1 MDADAK
7 KMILIVEDEHE
18 TADLYTEMLKASGY
32 GVMKAAD
39 THTAMGML
47 GKDQPDLVLLD
58 IMMPD
63 ISGLEVVGFI
73 RRDPKLEHI
82 PVIIVSARTLPKDI
96 QAGLDAG
103 AKIYLTKPVS
113 FLELKKAVETV
124 LAP

>member
-1 MDADAK
+1 MNAEAMK
-7 KMILIVEDEHE
+7 TILIVEDEHE
-18 TADLYTEMLKASGY
+18 TADLYSEMLQVSGFR
-32 GVMKAAD
+32 VLKAAD

-47 GKDQPDLVLLD
+47 DKEPPDVVLLD

-63 ISGLEVVGFI
+63 ISGLEVVGYI
-73 RRDPKLEHI
+73 RREPKLEHI

-96 QAGLDAG
+96 QTGLDAG